1 MLKSGR
7 ISISY
12 PPAAARALRQV
23 NGLPVNRKYLAAIMN
38 KRMIRVNIEQEQD
51 LFERLMYAKQSYTKY
66 EDCYIMQYSEHRG
79 DEGQMIGEFMLR
91 AAEGERD

>member
-1 MLKSGR
+1 MKSGR

-12 PPAAARALRQV
+12 PPAAARASKQA
-23 NGLPVNRKYLAAIMN
+23 NGLRINRKYLAETMN
-38 KRMIRVNIEQEQD
+38 ERMIRINIEQEQD

-91 AAEGERD
+91 KAE

>member
-1 MLKSGR
+1 LKSGR

-12 PPAAARALRQV
+12 AAAAARALRQA
-23 NGLPVNRKYLAAIMN
+23 NGLEIDRKDLKEIMN
-38 KRMIRVNIEQEQD
+38 ERMIRINIAQEQE

-91 AAEGERD
+91 AAEEERD